1 MPRPNSPAAPRCPR
15 CGYDQSGPIATFTNA
30 CPTTGTC
37 SECGL
42 AFRWRDVFFPDRERI
57 RGFFEHARGF
67 WPGLWAI
74 PRTAWLVARPW
85 AFWKRLQLHMK
96 PRLGRAAVWVLAA
109 LLATVLFRGVL
120 GSADFAIG
128 ALYPAAPSVAQFW
141 TTNDLSDP
149 GAWEW
154 VWACPPIDAR
164 TWYPGGF
171 HLVQWWTDGWVPI
184 AILATPIWAISFAL
198 LPQTRRRA
206 KVKAV
211 HIVRAFIYSCIWLTM
226 LLLPWIFQYL
236 VRFVAAGLNAVQ
248 VPFPSFLRWMGF
260 DPHWL
265 RNAIP
270 LAIAVWLWLSIW
282 WLFAIRRGFRLQHP
296 TAVWF
301 ALWIINGLAAM
312 VIWVLAYLVHIRA
325 ATA

>member
-1 MPRPNSPAAPRCPR
+1 MPRPKAPAAPRCPR
-15 CGYDQSGPIATFTNA
+15 CGYDQSGAIATFTES

-42 AFRWRDVFFPDRERI
+42 HFRWRDVFFPDRERI

-67 WPGLWAI
+67 WPSLWAV

-85 AFWKRLQLHMK
+85 AFWKRVQLHMK

-109 LLATVLFRGVL
+109 LLATVLLRGTL
-120 GSADFAIG
+120 GSVDFLMAS
-128 ALYPAAPSVAQFW
+128 ANPSSGFVTRYW
-141 TTNDLSDP
+141 MPLDP
-149 GAWEW
+149 SNLGVWEW
-154 VWACPPIDAR
+154 VWACPPFDAR
-164 TWYPGGF
+164 TWYAGGMG
-171 HLVQWWTDGWVPI
+171 LVMWWTDGWVPI
-184 AILATPIWAISFAL
+184 VLLATPIWALSFAL

-206 KVKAV
+206 KVKAA
-211 HIVRAFIYSCIWLTM
+211 HIARAFIYSCAWLSM

-236 VRFVAAGLNAVQ
+236 VRLAEFAATNT
-248 VPFPSFLRWMGF
+248 PFPSLFEWARY

-265 RNAIP
+265 FDVFP
-270 LAIAVWLWLSIW
+270 LAIAVWLWLAIW

-301 ALWIINGLAAM
+301 ALWVINGLAAM
-312 VIWVLAYLVHIRA
+312 GIWVLAYLIQIRA
-325 ATA
+325 VIG